1 VRLRRE
7 EIVTI
12 EVLAER
18 GESRRS
24 IARRLGVSEGT
35 VRYHL
40 RQQGEELVD
49 GRSEK
54 PFRAEVAAEV
64 IAVWFEER
72 RESSRPVNVL
82 DLYEHLVG
90 EHAYEGSYRS
100 VLRFV
105 RARYPRPRIRTYRR
119 VETPPGAQTQ
129 TDWGEYPAVDLGAGA
144 EPLSA
149 FVMVLSHSRKPAVVW
164 SRSKNLLAW
173 LWCHN
178 GSYQRLAGVAAV
190 NRVDNVKTAMSRGA
204 GAWGEIHPEYRA
216 YARAVGFH
224 VEACEPGEGQAK
236 GKVEAKVRLSRL
248 RLDPGRRRWDGLEE
262 LQAVTDERLASWS
275 RRAICPATG
284 KTVHESWQREL
295 AQLAPLPLLP
305 EPFDIAVTRPVH
317 RDATVRFEDRTY
329 TVPFALVGQRV
340 EVRGCAG
347 RVQILADG
355 GVVAEY
361 PRRSEERILIDPRC
375 YEGEATDR
383 VLPPK
388 PLGRMGRRLQEIL
401 EMPVELRPVDLYAA
415 CAEVAR

>member
-1 VRLRRE
+1 
-7 EIVTI
+7 
-12 EVLAER
+12 
-18 GESRRS
+18 
-24 IARRLGVSEGT
+24 
-35 VRYHL
+35 
-40 RQQGEELVD
+40 
-49 GRSEK
+49 
-54 PFRAEVAAEV
+54 
-64 IAVWFEER
+64 
-72 RESSRPVNVL
+72 
-82 DLYEHLVG
+82 
-90 EHAYEGSYRS
+90 
-100 VLRFV
+100 
-105 RARYPRPRIRTYRR
+105 

-129 TDWGEYPAVDLGAGA
+129 TDWGEYPAVDLGAGP
-144 EPLSA
+144 EWLSA

-190 NRVDNVKTAMSRGA
+190 NRVDNVKTAISRGA

-224 VEACEPGEGQAK
+224 VEACEPGEGRAK

-262 LQAVTDERLASWS
+262 LQAVTDERLAAWS

-284 KTVHESWQREL
+284 MTVHESWEREL

-305 EPFDIAVTRPVH
+305 EPFDVAVTRPVH

-347 RVQILADG
+347 RVQVLADG

-361 PRRSEERILIDPRC
+361 PRRSEERILIDPRS